1 MKIIKNCGLF
11 GDYIA
16 YYPKDLSI
24 NIKFDEINYDDK
36 AIIVLNRVYHDSDLA
51 NLDAFLKSLKDKEF
65 FGIIFSDLAV
75 YELSIKYNL
84 TNKLIY
90 DPNTLITNYEDFN
103 FWNEFNILG
112 VFVSPFVLKD
122 DLIKIGKEKKL
133 KLFFQGYGHLNMF
146 YSRRPLIT
154 NFMEFNQIVPEKYLN
169 RVLYLEE
176 ETRNERY
183 PIMEINGET
192 LIYSPYIF
200 SCLDQLE
207 ELKDYI
213 DYLYID
219 NSLDDLSPVSDGF
232 FHKKTVYRR

>member
-1 MKIIKNCGLF
+1 MKIIKNCGF
-11 GDYIA
+11 DSDYIA

-24 NIKFDEINYDDK
+24 NVNFDVIEYNNK
-36 AIIVLNRVYHDSDLA
+36 TIIVLNRVYHDMDLA
-51 NLDAFLKSLKDKEF
+51 NLDLFLSSLVDKDF

-75 YELSIKYNL
+75 YEIALRYNL

-103 FWNEFNILG
+103 FWSEFNILG
-112 VFVSPFVLKD
+112 AFVSPFVLKD
-122 DLIKIGKEKKL
+122 DLIRIGKEKKL

-154 NFMEFNQIVPEKYLN
+154 NYFKFNQIEPQKYLN

-176 ETRNERY
+176 ETRDERY
-183 PIMEINGET
+183 PIIEINGET

-200 SCLDQLE
+200 SCLDE
-207 ELKDYI
+207 IDELADCI